1 MYVTDFAAYL
11 FFEEVFDDR
20 RQPFSAQVLLVVIL
34 FDRCDVCVFFKTNLF
49 WV

>member
-20 RQPFSAQVLLVVIL
+20 RQPFSGTTRVVIL